1 MNTIAIHM
9 TATTT
14 VAGAIERQLTFLL
27 RRGNRVNMASQDG
40 DITLDRSAYGIL
52 CQLADEGSQ
61 RLGVLASAFKLDPS
75 TITRQVQPLVEGG
88 LTRRETDPTD
98 RRAYILDLTPHGRE
112 VLEQTRAYRRARL
125 QKALVDWPDGD
136 LAEFSRLLEQFNV
149 SMDRLTDG

>member
-1 MNTIAIHM
+1 MNMTAINI

-14 VAGAIERQLTFLL
+14 FANTIERQLTFLL
-27 RRGNRVNMASQDG
+27 RRGNRVHLSSQDG

-52 CQLADEGSQ
+52 CQLADEGPQ

-88 LTRRETDPTD
+88 LTRREIDPTD
-98 RRAYILDLTPHGRE
+98 RRAYILDLTAHGRQ
-112 VLEQTRAYRRARL
+112 VLERTRTRRRARL
-125 QKALVDWPDGD
+125 QRALEDWPERD
-136 LAEFSRLLEQFNV
+136 LAEFSRLLEQFNA

>member
-1 MNTIAIHM
+1 MNMTANI

-14 VAGAIERQLTFLL
+14 FANTIERQLTFLL
-27 RRGNRVNMASQDG
+27 RRGNRVHLSSQDG

-52 CQLADEGSQ
+52 CQLADEGPQ

-88 LTRRETDPTD
+88 LTRREIDPTD
-98 RRAYILDLTPHGRE
+98 RRAYILDLTAHGRQ
-112 VLEQTRAYRRARL
+112 VLERTRTRRRARL
-125 QKALVDWPDGD
+125 QRALEDWPERD
-136 LAEFSRLLEQFNV
+136 LAEFSRLLEQFNA